1 MTPSRVTPSTLQSAF
16 HRQMPLRRPLAQ
28 AATEPSPSSRRFR
41 LRVGSRLPSSPPGTA
56 FRSPLSQSPY
66 RPSRTAAL
74 SRGQGVSP
82 TWTEQGCLLSTS
94 AITTVPE
101 HDSGS
106 DYDPARP
113 TGGCPPARRCCGQ
126 RYALRRAAG
135 RAVRAQGPTR
145 TSRCR
150 RRLPPRKAGGAS
162 PQAGFSPDTP
172 CRAPMPTLT
181 GEASADD

>member
-94 AITTVPE
+94 AISTVLE

-106 DYDPARP
+106 DHDPARP
-113 TGGCPPARRCCGQ
+113 VGGCPPAWRCCGQ
-126 RYALRRAAG
+126 RSPCGERLAEQFGLRGRRAPLG
-135 RAVRAQGPTR
+135 VV
-145 TSRCR
+145 
-150 RRLPPRKAGGAS
+150 GAS
-162 PQAGFSPDTP
+162 RRARRGELRPKPDSARTP
-172 CRAPMPTLT
+172 HVAHPCLR
-181 GEASADD
+181 